1 MQIIKTNTT
10 EYVTFDNITDT
21 NLVKHCFT
29 TRKGGVSQGVYESLN
44 LGRNRG
50 DSDENV
56 LKNYEIIQEAVGF
69 TPKSF
74 VTAKQT
80 HGTNVF
86 HAKKEHAGTGVYTEH
101 TLESI
106 DGLITNEV
114 GLPILIFG
122 ADCVPIF
129 YVDTKQKAI
138 GLAHCGWEGTGK
150 RMAEVTLKAM
160 IDTFGTNPADVIVG
174 IGPSISQ
181 DCFQIDQP
189 VIDLFEKNIDFYR
202 DFVKEDTSEKGKFLM
217 DLWGINA
224 QLLTNMGVKNI
235 EISGLCTVCEK
246 ELFFSHRGMGDNRG
260 SLAGIMELTS

>member
-1 MQIIKTNTT
+1 MKIIKANGT
-10 EYVTFDNITDT
+10 EYLAFDNITST

-29 TRKGGVSQGVYESLN
+29 TRIGGVSEGVFASLN

-56 LKNYEIIQEAVGF
+56 FKNYDIIQEAVGF

-86 HAKKEHAGTGVYTEH
+86 HAKKEHAGMGLYSEH

-106 DGLITNEV
+106 DGMITNEV

-122 ADCVPIF
+122 ADCVPVY

-150 RMAEVTLKAM
+150 RMAEVTLQAM
-160 IDTFGTNPADVIVG
+160 IDTFGTNPKDVVAG

-181 DCFQIDQP
+181 SCFQIDQP

-202 DFVKEDTSEKGKFLM
+202 DYLKEDPSEQGKFLM
-217 DLWGINA
+217 DLWGMNA
-224 QLLTNMGVKNI
+224 QLLRNMGVESI
-235 EISGLCTVCEK
+235 EISGLCTVCET
-246 ELFFSHRGMGDNRG
+246 EFFFSHRGMGDNRG
-260 SLAGIMELTS
+260 SMAGIMELKG